1 MKHDERKES
10 VRGETKK
17 KKYRSTDEIVAR
29 IREAALVEFKSNGF
43 ERATTSGIAKRAD
56 VTEPQIFRHF
66 GSKAKLFRS
75 AIFETL
81 SEQLDEI
88 SKEFHWEESGLM
100 DARRKTGSV
109 RHTERLQAFLL
120 ENSELIKSLFIA
132 NAYGAFDAP
141 QVGVDDSLANYFQLG
156 TSIMERQSPNSEGV
170 PPRVMV
176 RVSFG
181 AILGCVL
188 FRDWLFP
195 SGVASE
201 EEIMHGIS
209 QFVFSGLD
217 ASHPGRGGNT
227 T

>member
-1 MKHDERKES
+1 MRDE
-10 VRGETKK
+10 VKK
-17 KKYRSTDEIVAR
+17 RKYRSTDEIVTR
-29 IREAALVEFKSNGF
+29 IREAALVEFKANGF
-43 ERATTSGIAKRAD
+43 ERSTTASIAKRAS

-81 SEQLDEI
+81 SDQLDEI
-88 SKEFHWEESGLM
+88 SKEFHWEETGLM
-100 DARRKTGSV
+100 DARRKTGSL

-120 ENSELIKSLFIA
+120 DNSDLIKSLFIA
-132 NAYGAFDAP
+132 NAYGAFEAP

-156 TSIMERQSPNSEGV
+156 TSIMERHSPATEGV
-170 PPRVMV
+170 PPRIMV

-188 FRDWLFP
+188 FREWLFP
-195 SGVASE
+195 PGVASE

-217 ASHPGRGGNT
+217 ASHPERRKT
-227 T
+227 